1 NVWRRSYENAMDSS
15 VRGCARRLD
24 FGELRRPMLGRHL
37 RRAGKD
43 RCHAGSKSC
52 QREFIKLQPIGFK
65 LVAEGAFAACKDIGS
80 DSKSLSLS
88 NNERLSLKISVPQQ
102 KWAAPG
108 VAAVIQ
114 CHWLQFGA
122 AEAACP

>member
-1 NVWRRSYENAMDSS
+1 MKR
-15 VRGCARRLD
+15 
-24 FGELRRPMLGRHL
+24 
-37 RRAGKD
+37 
-43 RCHAGSKSC
+43 
-52 QREFIKLQPIGFK
+52 REFIKLQPIGFK

-88 NNERLSLKISVPQQ
+88 NNERLSSKISVPQQ

-114 CHWLQFGA
+114 CDWLHGVRRCRGGLSLKSMQPQDRAGHWS
-122 AEAACP
+122 